1 MLNADDFREGFAGG
15 PRVGLIHHGDD
26 GYDLELSYFQID
38 GWNDYRSVGPTP
50 TDWLVMQ
57 APGGFLQTQDHKKT
71 QVMAWDYASQLYNAE
86 VNVRWQ
92 PWARVTMLAGFRF
105 VDLGE
110 DLQGTLPPQRTV
122 PFWDTHTRNYL
133 YGFQIGADGKLCEY
147 RRFSLDIVAKAGLF
161 DNVADETAGVSIYRT
176 VYGESATTT
185 HAAFVGEIDLA
196 CRYQIAPTLSLKLGY
211 EVLWLEGVAFAPG
224 QIPETKSYTI
234 APVSLQALGVDSR
247 SGVFYH
253 GATAGLEFVF

>member
-1 MLNADDFREGFAGG
+1 
-15 PRVGLIHHGDD
+15 
-26 GYDLELSYFQID
+26 
-38 GWNDYRSVGPTP
+38 
-50 TDWLVMQ
+50 
-57 APGGFLQTQDHKKT
+57 
-71 QVMAWDYASQLYNAE
+71 MAWDYASQLYNAE

-211 EVLWLEGVAFAPG
+211 EVLWLEGVALAPG
-224 QIPETKSYTI
+224 QIRKPRVTRSRRSACRPSVSTAARACSI
-234 APVSLQALGVDSR
+234 TAPRPAWSSCFKRPLVPYCRSR
-247 SGVFYH
+247 FSAPYAAERGNP
-253 GATAGLEFVF
+253 G